1 MTDSLLAEW
10 GPHDVLTLTI
20 NRPERKNAL
29 DPELLSGLADAL
41 RTDRDRASAVIL
53 RGAGTEAFSSGYDI
67 SRLTGTV
74 EDLEADR
81 HIGEAGAALRA
92 CPAPAVPRPPGHR
105 PGAAVELAPRCAP
118 RLRRGAPALSP
129 AA

>member
-10 GPHDVLTLTI
+10 GLHDVLTLTI

-29 DPELLSGLADAL
+29 DPELLAALADAL
-41 RTDRDRASAVIL
+41 RTDGDRASAVIL

-81 HIGEAGAALRA
+81 HIGEA
-92 CPAPAVPRPPGHR
+92 V
-105 PGAAVELAPRCAP
+105 
-118 RLRRGAPALSP
+118 GAPPAGAPPPRARPRSP
-129 AA
+129 PPPPPARAPP